1 MQCNGLP
8 NIANISCRKI
18 SIKFAQMQKVIT
30 SNLHLGQV
38 ENEVDGASLSSQ
50 NMSEMSQPT
59 RASTER
65 DEEIVRSHNLV
76 KFY

>member
-30 SNLHLGQV
+30 SNLHLEQV
-38 ENEVDGASLSSQ
+38 ENEVEPGYLDT
-50 NMSEMSQPT
+50 MSEMSQVDT
-59 RASTER
+59 RWQLYR
-65 DEEIVRSHNLV
+65 VQI
-76 KFY
+76 

>member
-38 ENEVDGASLSSQ
+38 ENEVDGASLSQ
-50 NMSEMSQPT
+50 NMSEMSLPT
-59 RASTER
+59 QASTER
-65 DEEIVRSHNLV
+65 
-76 KFY
+76 